1 MIDTRFLKEPERIKL
16 LAEMGTSKEFQNF
29 FEWLMDR
36 EGRVVHN
43 DPRDPGGHTAWG
55 ISRRY
60 HPNCPIWKLVDAGRV
75 DRVTLEPLVKT
86 FYIQFLFRWWYLFN
100 GPLRAVFCDSVV
112 NMGLG
117 RVGDKNLDAGE
128 LLQMSM
134 NCLAQKNYLKVDGDI
149 GNITVAALKTE
160 NHTAIAYT
168 MIALR
173 LIEYRKRGSGSMAW
187 AREGWLNRVQLLET
201 FISKF

>member
-1 MIDTRFLKEPERIKL
+1 MIDIRNIKEHEKIKL
-16 LAEMGTSKEFQNF
+16 LAEMETSAEFQSF

-36 EGRVVHN
+36 EARVVHH
-43 DPRDPGGHTAWG
+43 DPKDPGGQTAWG

-60 HPNCPIWKLVDAGRV
+60 HPDWAGWKLIDAGKT
-75 DRVTLEPLVKT
+75 DKKTLEPFVKM
-86 FYIQFLFRWWYLFN
+86 FYIEFLFRWWYLFN

-117 RVGDKNLDAGE
+117 RPKDKNRDAGE

-134 NCLAQKNYLKVDGDI
+134 NCLAQKTYLEVDGDI
-149 GNITVAALKTE
+149 GNMTVAALKTE

-173 LIEYRKRGSGSMAW
+173 MIEYRKRGLGSMAW
-187 AREGWLNRVQLLET
+187 AREGWLNRVQLLEA
-201 FISKF
+201 FVSKF

>member
-1 MIDTRFLKEPERIKL
+1 MIDTRNIKPEERKKL
-16 LAEMGTSKEFQNF
+16 LLSMDNDQKWLSF

-43 DPRDPGGHTAWG
+43 DPRDPGGRTAWG

-60 HPNCPIWKLVDAGRV
+60 HPNWPGWKLIDAGKT
-75 DRVTLEPLVKT
+75 DGASLEPLAKE
-86 FYIQFLFRWWYLFN
+86 FYKEFLFRWWHLCN
-100 GPLRAVFCDSVV
+100 DALKPAFCDAVV

-117 RVGDKNLDAGE
+117 RPGDRNLDAGE
-128 LLQMSM
+128 LLQIAM

-149 GNITVAALKTE
+149 GNLTVTALKNE
-160 NHTAIAYT
+160 SHNAIAYT

-173 LIEYRKRGSGSMAW
+173 LIEYRKRGVGNLAW
-187 AREGWLNRVQLLET
+187 AREGWLNRVQLLAEY
-201 FISKF
+201 ISKF

>member
-1 MIDTRFLKEPERIKL
+1 MLDTRGIKPEQKAKLKR
-16 LAEMGTSKEFQNF
+16 EMMLSKEWLAF

-36 EGRVVHN
+36 ESRVVHN

-75 DRVTLEPLVKT
+75 DRSTLEPLVQE
-86 FYIQFLFRWWYLFN
+86 FYAEFLFRWWHLFN

-134 NCLAQKNYLKVDGDI
+134 NCLAQKNYLKVDGAI
-149 GNITVAALKTE
+149 GNLTVAALKTE
-160 NHTAIAYT
+160 SHTAIAYT
-168 MIALR
+168 MIGLR
-173 LIEYRKRGSGSMAW
+173 MIEYRKRGVGSMAW
-187 AREGWLNRVQLLET
+187 AREGWLNRVQLLEA
-201 FISKF
+201 FVSKF